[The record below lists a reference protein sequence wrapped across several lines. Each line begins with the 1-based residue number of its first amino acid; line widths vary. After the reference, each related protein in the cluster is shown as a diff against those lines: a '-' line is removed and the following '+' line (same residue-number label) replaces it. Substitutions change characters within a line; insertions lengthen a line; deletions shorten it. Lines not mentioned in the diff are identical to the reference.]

1 MNRRNSHSH
10 HLIWAVLIGCF
21 VLIVLLLLFICLK
34 GHISYIGG
42 TISLEAIIGIIA
54 TFIGVC
60 TAIMLGSQV
69 YSVYNRT
76 QSEREY
82 DRKFI
87 KITNWFER
95 YTTDSTRQMSLLK
108 KSINEFEILKHS
120 VNDALAGIHYH
131 DNKMFKGILN
141 VLDNIVILTNN
152 KQLFG
157 GEFESKVDFAVY
169 AIAKNLTEYKM
180 DEIVREHS
188 IKKFIDFYGK
198 WTESYTLIDFSICKE
213 QQNIRMRE
221 INNIIHQIYNKVT
234 NSNFTNLIT
243 QEQLNL
249 LNRYIRC

>member
-82 DRKFI
+82 DRKLI
-87 KITNWFER
+87 RITKWFER
-95 YTTDSTRQMSLLK
+95 YIEDSTHQMDLLK
-108 KSINEFEILKHS
+108 KSINEFERLKHS

-131 DNKMFKGILN
+131 DKKMFKGILN

-157 GEFESKVDFAVY
+157 NEFESKIDFAVY
-169 AIAKNLTEYKM
+169 AIAKNLTEYQM
-180 DEIVREHS
+180 DEIVQEHS
-188 IKKFIDFYGK
+188 IKKFMDFYGK
-198 WTESYTLIDFSICKE
+198 WIENYKLINFSICKE
-213 QQNIRMRE
+213 QLNIRIRE
-221 INNIIHQIYNKVT
+221 IHNIMNQLNDRFL

-243 QEQLNL
+243 QEQLDL
-249 LNRYIRC
+249 LNSYIRS